1 MPLVRRVL
9 ATLAVACAECE
20 AVAAVTT
27 ASPCLP
33 LSSSGSALKAAALVH
48 KSCVLSPLESDFSA
62 TLQLPSFNLRRRSVF
77 LVFPHSGFAYETC
90 LQT

>member
-9 ATLAVACAECE
+9 ATLAVACAERE

-33 LSSSGSALKAAALVH
+33 LLSSGSALKAAALVLR
-48 KSCVLSPLESDFSA
+48 SQSPRERLLCHASA
-62 TLQLPSFNLRRRSVF
+62 P
-77 LVFPHSGFAYETC
+77 LV
-90 LQT
+90 